1 MNPALTE
8 SPEAGAPRPSGAGS
22 AGPGAS
28 PTGGV
33 PLPRAR
39 LLDDFSL
46 EMTGKDV
53 ARLEEAGD
61 TIPPGTRINIT
72 FLAGED
78 TATRLTAARAVKRLG
93 FVPVPHISAR
103 RLPSRSAL
111 EEFLAGLAA
120 DGTGDNVFVVGGDP
134 ARPEGPYPDALA
146 VLRTGLLRRHGVRH
160 VGITGYPEGH
170 PGIAGPDLW
179 SALTDK
185 AAAIGAERFDGDV
198 ITQFGFDAE
207 PVLDWL
213 ETLRARDVHL
223 PVRVGVPGPA
233 GVRRLLGYAT
243 RFGVGTSASVAR
255 KYGFSLTNLMGTTG
269 PDRFLHALARDYD
282 PARHGTV
289 KVHFYTFGGLR
300 STAEWINR
308 FRQRDTPA
316 APAG

>member
-1 MNPALTE
+1 MNPA
-8 SPEAGAPRPSGAGS
+8 
-22 AGPGAS
+22 
-28 PTGGV
+28 
-33 PLPRAR
+33 

-53 ARLEEAGD
+53 PRLEEAQGG
-61 TIPPGTRINIT
+61 IPPGTRINIT

-78 TATRLTAARAVKRLG
+78 TETRLTAARAVKRLG

-103 RLPSRSAL
+103 RLPSRTAL

-120 DGTGDNVFVVGGDP
+120 DGTAENVFVVGGDP
-134 ARPEGPYPDALA
+134 ARPEGPYEDALA

-160 VGITGYPEGH
+160 VGIAGYPEGH
-170 PGIAGPDLW
+170 PGITDRALW
-179 SALTDK
+179 TALTDK
-185 AAAIGAERFDGDV
+185 AAALDTDRFGGDV
-198 ITQFGFDAE
+198 ITQFGFDAD
-207 PVLDWL
+207 PVLAWL
-213 ETLRARDVHL
+213 EALRARGVRL

-269 PDRFLHALARDYD
+269 PDRFLHALAERYD
-282 PARHGTV
+282 PGRHGVV

-300 STAEWINR
+300 ATAEWIDG
-308 FRQRDTPA
+308 FRRQH
-316 APAG
+316 APAPAWTIR